1 MDAVVVVILLIHFV
15 VLVLDVVDLFGDFA
29 IGVGFFVDRSFGTD
43 LDKSEDEDEG
53 EYVKVVHSVVS
64 MNLLEKL

>member
-1 MDAVVVVILLIHFV
+1 MDAVVVVILLIPFV
-15 VLVLDVVDLFGDFA
+15 VLVLNVVDLF